1 MSKLHFQP
9 IKGQAR
15 EILRA
20 ILTSPEV
27 SSCNQKET
35 FALRLACEEIV
46 LNVTSYAYPEGSDGF
61 LDVDIQ
67 KTDRIT
73 IRFEDGGVPFN
84 PLEQEMPDTEQP
96 WKERR
101 IGGLGIFLLR
111 RKMDDVRYAYEN
123 GMNVLTIEKVTNR
136 QRFPALQ

>member
-15 EILRA
+15 EILTA
-20 ILTSPEV
+20 ILKSPEV
-27 SSCNQKET
+27 ASCNLKET
-35 FALRLACEEIV
+35 LALRLACEEIV
-46 LNVTSYAYPEGSDGF
+46 TNVTTYAYPEGVEGF
-61 LDVDIQ
+61 LNIDIQ

-84 PLEQEMPDTEQP
+84 PLEQKKPDIGLS
-96 WKERR
+96 WKKRR

-111 RKMDDVRYAYEN
+111 RKMDDVRYTYEDN
-123 GMNVLTIEKVTNR
+123 KNVLTIEKTI
-136 QRFPALQ
+136 

>member
-9 IKGQAR
+9 IKGRAK
-15 EILRA
+15 EILTA
-20 ILTSPEV
+20 ILKSPEV
-27 SSCNQKET
+27 ESCGQKMT
-35 FALRLACEEIV
+35 LILRLACEEIV
-46 LNVTSYAYPEGSDGF
+46 MNVTSYAYPEGADGF

-73 IRFEDGGVPFN
+73 IRFEDGGMPFN
-84 PLEQEMPDTEQP
+84 PLELAMPDTKLS

-111 RKMDDVRYAYEN
+111 RKMDDIRYAYEDDKN
-123 GMNVLTIEKVTNR
+123 ILTIEKII
-136 QRFPALQ
+136 

>member
-15 EILRA
+15 QILGAILKSPEISSCSVREIL
-20 ILTSPEV
+20 
-27 SSCNQKET
+27 
-35 FALRLACEEIV
+35 ALRLACEEIV
-46 LNVTSYAYPEGSDGF
+46 MNVTSYSYPEGAEGF

-84 PLEQEMPDTEQP
+84 PLEQIAPNTKLS
-96 WKERR
+96 WKKRR
-101 IGGLGIFLLR
+101 VGGLGIFLIS

-123 GMNVLTIEKVTNR
+123 QKNILTIEKVI
-136 QRFPALQ
+136 

>member
-15 EILRA
+15 EILKA
-20 ILTSPEV
+20 ILESPEV
-27 SSCNQKET
+27 SSCNLKDILV
-35 FALRLACEEIV
+35 LRLACEEIV
-46 LNVTSYAYPEGSDGF
+46 MNVTSYAYPEGAEGF

-84 PLEQEMPDTEQP
+84 PLEQKNPDTGLS
-96 WKERR
+96 WKKRH
-101 IGGLGIFLLR
+101 IGGLGIFLIR
-111 RKMDDVRYAYEN
+111 RKMDNVRYAYEDN
-123 GMNVLTIEKVTNR
+123 KNVLTIEK
-136 QRFPALQ
+136 AI